1 MGFQPRCKDV
11 KRRGR
16 SDVLW
21 QIVPDTSSG
30 DREGSIADGGDW
42 RVEFGGQSVMK
53 TKTRPSAVA
62 VERRD
67 QLVGRIRR

>member
-1 MGFQPRCKDV
+1 MT
-11 KRRGR
+11 
-16 SDVLW
+16 W